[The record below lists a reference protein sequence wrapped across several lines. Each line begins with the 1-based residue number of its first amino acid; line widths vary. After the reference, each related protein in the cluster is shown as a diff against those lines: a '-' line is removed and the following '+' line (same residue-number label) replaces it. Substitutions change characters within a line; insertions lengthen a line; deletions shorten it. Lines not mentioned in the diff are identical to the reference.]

1 MIQITY
7 QELEN
12 QFDKIFSRVE
22 NGESFIINYDG
33 KQVAMIPY
41 TNYEKSMDEL
51 TSLYLHHNNEAP

>member
-12 QFDKIFSRVE
+12 QFDEIFSRVE

-33 KQVAMIPY
+33 KQIAMIPY
-41 TNYEKSMDEL
+41 ANYEKSMDEL
-51 TSLYLHHNNEAP
+51 TSLYSQHNNEAP